1 MSIPFPA
8 NETLRLC
15 ALRETGLLYTPR
27 LRAFDEIAC
36 LAADV
41 CDMPMAM
48 VSLIDAESGFVKA
61 RVGLEADAME
71 RGTAFC
77 AFTILRD
84 EPFVVPD
91 AAADPRFAQAP
102 LETPRGR
109 VRFYAGAPL
118 LTAEGFALGALAV
131 MDTKP
136 GALTDCARSAL
147 VSLARV
153 CAELMEMHR
162 RLRQVERSYRASLD
176 EMNVV
181 PAPASVRPTLRAA

>member
-36 LAADV
+36 LAAEV
-41 CDMPMAM
+41 CAMPIAM
-48 VSLIDAESGFVKA
+48 VSLMDAESGFVKA
-61 RVGLEADAME
+61 SVGLEADAME
-71 RGTAFC
+71 RGSAFC

-84 EPFVVPD
+84 EPFVVND
-91 AAADPRFAQAP
+91 AAADPRFAHTP

-118 LTAEGFALGALAV
+118 LTAEGYALGALAV

-136 GALTDCARSAL
+136 GALTDAARAGL

-153 CAELMEMHR
+153 CAELMDMHR
-162 RLRQVERSYRASLD
+162 RLRQVERSYRASLN
-176 EMNVV
+176 ELNVA
-181 PAPASVRPTLRAA
+181 PAPAAVRPALRAA